1 MHMFM
6 FLLFLNFG
14 DGRFFVS
21 FDTSL
26 AFSLCLSLSLSL
38 AGSLHVGSLL
48 QIMIL
53 RHLQKAGHQ
62 PIVLVGGGTT
72 KIGDP
77 SGKDEARQLLDDA
90 AIQVCEVCCAARS
103 A

>member
-1 MHMFM
+1 M
-6 FLLFLNFG
+6 
-14 DGRFFVS
+14 R
-21 FDTSL
+21 
-26 AFSLCLSLSLSL
+26 
-38 AGSLHVGSLL
+38 SLHVGSLL

-90 AIQVCEVCCAARS
+90 AIQVGWCLFFMYLRVGS
-103 A
+103 AVTAC